1 MNVFALNTVLALGWA
16 ALVGSF
22 SLPSLLVGFGIGY
35 LTLWVAR
42 PLFGETKYFERVWRL
57 LRLAVFFVYELFVSS
72 LRVVWDVITPTHLS
86 RPGIIAMPLDVKGD
100 GEVLLVVSL
109 ISLTPGSLSL
119 DVSPDRKTLYV
130 HAMFVDDPDALRGQL
145 KQGLERR
152 VIEALE

>member
-16 ALVGSF
+16 ALAGSF
-22 SLPSLLVGFGIGY
+22 SLSSLLVGFGLGY
-35 LTLWVAR
+35 LTLWVTR

-86 RPGIIAMPLDVKGD
+86 RPGIVAMPLDVKGD

-119 DVSPDRKTLYV
+119 DVSPDRKTIYV
-130 HAMFVDDPDALRGQL
+130 HAMFVDNPDTLRAQL
-145 KQGLERR
+145 KRGLERR